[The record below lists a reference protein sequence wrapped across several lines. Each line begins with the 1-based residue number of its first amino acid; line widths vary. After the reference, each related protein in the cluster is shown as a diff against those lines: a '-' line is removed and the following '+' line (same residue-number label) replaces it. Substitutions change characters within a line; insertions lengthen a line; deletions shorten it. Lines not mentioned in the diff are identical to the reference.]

1 MLNHELVARH
11 GSVAAA
17 ARAVGITRQSM
28 QGRLTTEAKRANV
41 GRTIAARLPDIDEPV
56 EDLISRRAAHARR
69 AAVRR
74 AAETWLPIELPE
86 AGPFGVMW
94 FGDPHLDDDFCD
106 WDSLASHVELCKTTP
121 GLYGASVGDA
131 TNNWV
136 GRLMRLYADQHV
148 TKGDSR
154 RLAKWFLKD
163 CGVNWLVWLI
173 GNHDEW
179 NEGEAILSLIADGA
193 VYLPSWEARL
203 EFRAGGDR
211 WRVHASHDFKG
222 SSIWNPTHG
231 PLRKA
236 MMTGGTAELYVCGHR
251 HTWAQQ
257 CVELEERGGVAHAV
271 RVRGYKRHDHHAV
284 VNGFPQGRV
293 GAAVLTIFNPMA
305 TTPAGRILTF
315 ADPVAGTEV
324 LRSMRERAGLDVV
337 ERKPRTRSKRNV
349 QKEKKTANV
358 NRSKRPARRGKKSSG

>member
-28 QGRLTTEAKRANV
+28 QDRLRTESKRANL
-41 GRTIAARLPDIDEPV
+41 GRQIVASLPDVDEPV
-56 EDLISRRAAHARR
+56 EDLIARR
-69 AAVRR
+69 AAYARRAATRR
-74 AAETWLPIELPE
+74 AAETWLPLEVPE

-106 WDSLASHVELCKTTP
+106 WDTLLQHVELCKTVS
-121 GLYGASVGDA
+121 GIYGASIGDA

-136 GRLMRLYADQHV
+136 GRLMRLYADQNM
-148 TKGDSR
+148 TKGDAR
-154 RLAKWFLKD
+154 RVAKWFLKD
-163 CGVNWLVWLI
+163 CGVNWLLWLI

-179 NEGEAILSLIADGA
+179 NEGEAILGLIADGA
-193 VYLPSWEARL
+193 TYLPSWEARIEL
-203 EFRAGGDR
+203 RAGGER
-211 WRVHASHDFKG
+211 WRVHCAHDFKG

-236 MMTGGTAELYVCGHR
+236 MMTGGLAELYVCGHR

-293 GAAVLTIFNPMA
+293 GAAVLTIFDPTA
-305 TTPAGRILTF
+305 SSPAGRVLTF
-315 ADPVAGTEV
+315 ADPVAGVKV
-324 LRSMRERAGLDVV
+324 LQAMRAAAGLDAA
-337 ERKPRTRSKRNV
+337 PAAPRSKRNGT
-349 QKEKKTANV
+349 KKAKTRHV
-358 NRSKRPARRGKKSSG
+358 DRSKRPARRGKKSSG